1 MTDNDGEQTE
11 RLPPLHGRVAVVVL
25 TEAHVA
31 GAAAL
36 GHAHVVHQPE
46 VDVEAVRAGPPHTVL
61 GAAHLLHE
69 LDTAALAL
77 LYGRHVLHGEGEVER
92 VLAPATLSF
101 KRISLINAI
110 NHIKMN

>member
-1 MTDNDGEQTE
+1 M
-11 RLPPLHGRVAVVVL
+11 L

-46 VDVEAVRAGPPHTVL
+46 VDVEAVRAGPPDAVL
-61 GAAHLLHE
+61 GTAQLLDQ

-77 LYGRHVLHGEGEVER
+77 LDRRHVLHGQGVVER
-92 VLAPATLSF
+92 ILAPSKHF
-101 KRISLINAI
+101 I
-110 NHIKMN
+110 

>member
-1 MTDNDGEQTE
+1 M
-11 RLPPLHGRVAVVVL
+11 L

-61 GAAHLLHE
+61 GAAHLLHQ

-92 VLAPATLSF
+92 VTAPSVHAAVALEAVNVVTSYG
-101 KRISLINAI
+101 KTRVRIGTTRYL
-110 NHIKMN
+110 